1 MVSSSLPAYQQFR
14 SNKNAFLLPSLSQKK
29 RVLIFLRREGPVRNS
44 PPLLSR
50 SLSIHRS
57 TLCTLRGLVHLCN
70 VLLLSSPS
78 LLSPVE
84 KRTMPLSRRV
94 QPSRGVEHNNRG
106 DAGFLR
112 IPHSL
117 QGEQALSLSLYHP
130 SGWTME
136 FSNGTLAIFLLD
148 VEGG

>member
-44 PPLLSR
+44 PSLLSR

-70 VLLLSSPS
+70 VLLPSPPLPS
-78 LLSPVE
+78 LPRRKTHNATCPGVFNPRVGLNTTIGVMRDSSASP
-84 KRTMPLSRRV
+84 T
-94 QPSRGVEHNNRG
+94 PSKGNR
-106 DAGFLR
+106 
-112 IPHSL
+112 
-117 QGEQALSLSLYHP
+117 LSLSLSTTP
-130 SGWTME
+130 RGGQWNSQME
-136 FSNGTLAIFLLD
+136 RSLYSFWM
-148 VEGG
+148 